1 LLIGVSEYPYH
12 ETLTQIGS
20 LTRWRDANASHITT
34 SRCLHGSAKMDLFN
48 TLSPLA
54 PLAVEA
60 TKFAL
65 KKATSPAND
74 LAFETTANSIKAVR
88 LRLSKD
94 PTIDRAPALV
104 AAASLGHLEILELLL
119 EPPHKHRHSHE
130 PQKIDPNVWSS
141 GETPLLAAV
150 KNHHLKTTKALLK
163 AGAEPDLCPKTGT
176 TPLQE
181 AAGLGD
187 IDIIEVLLA
196 SHADINHPN
205 AAGDTALII
214 ASRSGHSRTATFLVE
229 HGAGIDIKDKKGN
242 TALAVAAKHDRV
254 EVVDALLKAGAEVR
268 VRDRKGRTPLHRAVA
283 GNRLLDGTGRGEREE
298 IVKMLLR
305 AGANPNA
312 KDIDGKT
319 AADRIG
325 WLNGGEGLRRLLE
338 TRSKSWE
345 PPPRDRQ
352 GRSRTF

>member
-1 LLIGVSEYPYH
+1 
-12 ETLTQIGS
+12 
-20 LTRWRDANASHITT
+20 
-34 SRCLHGSAKMDLFN
+34 MDLIN

-65 KKATSPAND
+65 KKSTSPASE
-74 LAFETTANSIKAVR
+74 LAFETTANNIKAVR

-94 PTIDRAPALV
+94 PRIDRAPALI

-119 EPPHKHRHSHE
+119 QPLHQHHHRHE
-130 PQKIDPNVWSS
+130 PQKVDPNVWAS
-141 GETPLLAAV
+141 GETPLIAAV
-150 KNHHLKTTKALLK
+150 KNHHLKTTKVLLE

-176 TPLQE
+176 TPLQD

-187 IDIIEVLLA
+187 IDIIEALLA
-196 SHADINHPN
+196 SGADINHQN
-205 AAGDTALII
+205 NAGDTALII
-214 ASRSGHSRTATFLVE
+214 ASRSGHSGTAGFLIGK
-229 HGAGIDIKDKKGN
+229 GAGIDIKDKKGN

-254 EVVDALLKAGAEVR
+254 EVVEELLKDGAEVR

-283 GNRLLDGTGRGEREE
+283 GSLLIRGAGTGAREE

-305 AGANPNA
+305 AGVNPNA
-312 KDIDGKT
+312 KDLDGKT

-325 WLNGGEGLRRLLE
+325 WLNGGEGLRKLLDR
-338 TRSKSWE
+338 RSKSWE
-345 PPPRDRQ
+345 PPLRDRQ